1 MLLFFI
7 TFPFLLLLL
16 LSYILTRR
24 SRLLSLEFAYW
35 LITYQFIFIGG
46 LGIGL
51 IQSHVGCLTPL
62 AECYVD
68 GYPEELDIFKLLLEL
83 AVLAW
88 VLGAVVMSIFNVI
101 SIWWKIGRYD

>member
-7 TFPFLLLLL
+7 TFPFLLLLA
-16 LSYILTRR
+16 LSYLVTSR

-35 LITYQFIFIGG
+35 LIAYQFIFIGA

-51 IQSHVGCLTPL
+51 IQSHVGCPMPL

-68 GYPEELDIFKLLLEL
+68 GYPEELDIFKLSLEL
-83 AVLAW
+83 VVLAW
-88 VLGAVVMSIFNVI
+88 ILGAVAMSVFNVI
-101 SIWWKIGRYD
+101 SIWWKIGSND